1 MLGRITGLAGLVIGL
16 ATPKLAVACAVC
28 GGGTADNRIEFILT
42 TAFLTFLPLLL
53 IGGVVYGLR
62 RRYLQVVQRDV
73 SSDLPVSG
81 TSLGYSAS
89 QGTSLG
95 G

>member
-1 MLGRITGLAGLVIGL
+1 MLGRITALAGLVIGL

-42 TAFLTFLPLLL
+42 TAFLTFLPLIL

-62 RRYLQVVQRDV
+62 RRYLQVAQLDV
-73 SSDLPVSG
+73 RSELPVPDP
-81 TSLGYSAS
+81 SLGYSAS